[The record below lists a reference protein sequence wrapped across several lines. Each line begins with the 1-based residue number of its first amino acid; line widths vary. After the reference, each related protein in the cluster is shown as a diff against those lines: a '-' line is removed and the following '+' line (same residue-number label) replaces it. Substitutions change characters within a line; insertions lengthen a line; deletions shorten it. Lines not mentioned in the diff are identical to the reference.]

1 MVVKVVNQNLC
12 ALREWSGDNEM
23 GFVDFWG
30 SFGVSCQNKELSSLW
45 ELYSY
50 VSCIIVVCTCMLSSP
65 SGEERNN

>member
-1 MVVKVVNQNLC
+1 
-12 ALREWSGDNEM
+12 M